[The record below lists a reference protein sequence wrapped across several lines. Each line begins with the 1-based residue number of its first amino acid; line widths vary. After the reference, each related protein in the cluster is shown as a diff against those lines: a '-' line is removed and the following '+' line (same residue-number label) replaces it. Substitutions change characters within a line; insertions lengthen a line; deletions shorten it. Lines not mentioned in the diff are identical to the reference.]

1 MLTVT
6 DANEFFSSHPA
17 KENFAAFTEEQQ
29 NNALTGSIRDI
40 SAILGWNEFPEEP
53 EEMLKAAVFEHALY
67 LLLNP
72 HVAAAAS
79 LETPLLAPRAKMF
92 LDAVIIQRR
101 TAALPQNDNTLPAFR
116 LSRG

>member
-6 DANEFFSSHPA
+6 DANEFFSTHPA

-29 NNALTGSIRDI
+29 TNALTGAIRDI
-40 SAILGWNEFPEEP
+40 SAVSGWSEFPEEP

-72 HVAAAAS
+72 HIAAAAS
-79 LETPLLAPRAKMF
+79 PETPLLAPRTKMF
-92 LDAVIIQRR
+92 LDAVIMQRR
-101 TAALPQNDNTLPAFR
+101 AAALPQDHHALPAFR